1 MEEDL
6 LRHFIDERKSR
17 EFIDRKEP
25 KDLITSEIELYET
38 DKKGKTDYSLLYFH
52 GVGGKGKSELLRIAK
67 ENIQNY
73 RPDVHN
79 ILWDANRREDSSY
92 AIPSILLNLRNSLV
106 ENYNYNFESFD
117 LHISYYY
124 KVKNQTVFLTTFNHE
139 YTSKDYVKSLPKRL
153 INFSAEL
160 VSPIDTVRNFF
171 TEFILE
177 PLNERQSNQT
187 KQEELRRFQEFETLG
202 EEQHIAILLN
212 AFILSLKANTVNLD
226 KPLVIFIDTFEDVY
240 TEDKSWLFSHLENPD
255 THSKVLLHSIENVI
269 WVIFGRNKLT
279 LDDRQGW
286 DEQNYKNYEL
296 EKFTRGYS
304 DEYVEKNIASFP
316 AEDLDVIWNFTE
328 GNPLLLNFLERE
340 YQTHQDQA
348 ELLSELSQGYSE
360 ARAEELLLARYKRFI
375 IADENQQQNDIPGQ
389 LFKIFLCLG
398 TWRPELLRDESFHQF
413 LQGLFH
419 HHEYERYLS
428 NLQNKSYVIQDTDQ
442 QGNVVYRIDE
452 KVQAAFLNDHSNQS
466 YSIPDHLKIAVY
478 RYLIAE
484 FVSEEEAF
492 KQPLLQVFKLIR
504 SRSDVLSEHDF
515 ITILLDEL
523 SEVRD
528 RASQNNETLK
538 W

>member
-67 ENIQNY
+67 ENIQND

-171 TEFILE
+171 TEFIVE

-255 THSKVLLHSIENVI
+255 THAKGLLHSIENVI
-269 WVIFGRNKLT
+269 WIIFGRNKLT

-484 FVSEEEAF
+484 FVS
-492 KQPLLQVFKLIR
+492 
-504 SRSDVLSEHDF
+504 
-515 ITILLDEL
+515 
-523 SEVRD
+523 
-528 RASQNNETLK
+528 
-538 W
+538 